1 LYDGLDIIFQI
12 CNIENLVSFSKR
24 LAKFVKFTPKKTRNF
39 KFSQNINNCFEKK
52 QWPTLDGLE
61 T

>member
-1 LYDGLDIIFQI
+1 MDIIFQI
-12 CNIENLVSFSKR
+12 CDIENLVSFFKT

-39 KFSQNINNCFEKK
+39 NFSRKIGICFFLKH
-52 QWPTLDGLE
+52 WPTLDGLE